1 MSTNMS
7 MEKKNFT
14 FHTIDI
20 TCIGKSMDTRGICN
34 VAEHIYSQQGHTVKS
49 YFFFLDVTKFNININ
64 LCSFFPLCLT

>member
-49 YFFFLDVTKFNININ
+49 YFF
-64 LCSFFPLCLT
+64 S